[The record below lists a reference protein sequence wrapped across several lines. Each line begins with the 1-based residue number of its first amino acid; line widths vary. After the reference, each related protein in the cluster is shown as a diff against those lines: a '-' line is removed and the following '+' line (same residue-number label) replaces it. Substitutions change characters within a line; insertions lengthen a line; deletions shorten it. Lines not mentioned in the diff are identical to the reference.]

1 MMSEIE
7 TYLAGL
13 KNQKR
18 AEDARI
24 LLPLLE
30 QASGYTPYLT
40 GTMIGYGSYHYQYD
54 SGHEGDAFV
63 TGFAPRAQNTVVYVM
78 PGFADYEAQ
87 LTQLGKYKLGKSCLY
102 LGSLKNVDLTVLV
115 EIVADSVKVMQ
126 QRYKCKRHPNE

>member
-1 MMSEIE
+1 MTSEVE

-54 SGHEGDAFV
+54 SGHEGDTFI
-63 TGFAPRAQNTVVYVM
+63 TGFAPRSQNTVVYVL
-78 PGFADYEAQ
+78 PGFSDYEEQ
-87 LTQLGKYKLGKSCLY
+87 LSQLGKYKLGKSCLY
-102 LGSLKNVDLTVLV
+102 LGSLKNVDLPVLV

-126 QRYKCKRHPNE
+126 QR